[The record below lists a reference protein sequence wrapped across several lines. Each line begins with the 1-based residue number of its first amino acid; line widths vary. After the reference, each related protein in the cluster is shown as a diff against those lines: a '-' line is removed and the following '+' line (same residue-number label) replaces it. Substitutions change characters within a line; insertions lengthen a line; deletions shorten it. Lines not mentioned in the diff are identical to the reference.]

1 MWKLVS
7 NHYDI
12 DMKNGIAVPK
22 VVRAFCKRY
31 MKEEG
36 NQLYGLYKGK
46 EIGVCPNITPVP
58 TSVNTMVIGNYVEYL
73 KHYLIP
79 NLIRNNSSAVVI
91 VPDAEQLYKKQK
103 ERLSSCGCKV
113 LFIDL
118 NTADTFFDVKSLST
132 ERTCIF
138 VKASSASETADYLI
152 QWLGELY
159 NYAEISKMEDRDSAA
174 LPYDLVALP
183 YNVHFYLGNPYYI
196 QHKYF
201 HNYLATC
208 RKYNIGISY
217 CTERIITLEKI
228 FGEDINALYTD
239 TMATL
244 CLDIHP
250 KYEDTLAYIKK
261 CLTVRV
267 TPNGKRPKYK
277 AGVTPNLTLIEKCL
291 LTDDEMQEIF
301 NSVKSGKALFL
312 WYNTP
317 LMILDKLTE
326 RE

>member
-7 NHYDI
+7 SHYDI
-12 DMKNGIAVPK
+12 DIKNGIATPK

-31 MKEEG
+31 MKKEG
-36 NQLYGLYKGK
+36 NQLYGLYKDK
-46 EIGVCPNITPVP
+46 EVGVCPNITPVP
-58 TSVNTMVIGNYVEYL
+58 TSVNTMVIGNYEEYL
-73 KHYLIP
+73 KHYLMP

-91 VPDAEQLYKKQK
+91 VPDAERLYKKQK

-118 NTADTFFDVKSLST
+118 NTAGIFFDVKSLST

-159 NYAEISKMEDRDSAA
+159 NYAETSKMEGRDSAA
-174 LPYDLVALP
+174 LPC
-183 YNVHFYLGNPYYI
+183 NVHFYLGSPYYI

-201 HNYLATC
+201 LNYLATC

-217 CTERIITLEKI
+217 RTERIITLEKI
-228 FGEDINALYTD
+228 FGEEINDVLYMD

-250 KYEDTLAYIKK
+250 NSEDVLAYIKK
-261 CLTVRV
+261 CLTIRV
-267 TPNGKRPKYK
+267 TPDGKIPKYK
-277 AGVTPNLTLIEKCL
+277 AGVTPNFVLIEKCL